1 MAKSSSLL
9 KTLVK
14 LVAVLLIVV
23 VGLVVAGVFY
33 IDSVARAAIE
43 VAGTQAL
50 GVKTTVDKV
59 SIGLLSG
66 QAGLNQLNVA
76 NPPDY
81 KAPQFLALG
90 EGSVTVTPASLLE
103 NVIRV
108 PKIEFSDID
117 ISFEQNV
124 GGKSNVD
131 VILANLKKFAGEG
144 SSSGGGGGGSEKK
157 FVVDELTITNVTVT
171 ARAQGMPIADQGIT
185 IKVPKIQLKDI
196 GSGGKDPM
204 GLNQLSA
211 LVVSTVLQAVLDA
224 SGGQLPAVFVQG
236 LTNGLGDI
244 GNVFAKGVG
253 SIGVDLGNGLQGIGG
268 DLGKGITEGIG
279 KAAEGVGKGIE
290 DAAKG
295 AGDAVKEGLDG
306 LFKKK

>member
-1 MAKSSSLL
+1 MAKPKSLIG
-9 KTLVK
+9 TLIK
-14 LVAVLLIVV
+14 IVAVLLIVV
-23 VGLVVAGVFY
+23 VGLGVAGIFY

-66 QAGLNQLNVA
+66 QAGLNDLNVA

-81 KAPQFLALG
+81 KSQHFLALG

-131 VILANLKKFAGEG
+131 VILANLKKFAGDG
-144 SSSGGGGGGSEKK
+144 SSSGGGGGSEKK

-279 KAAEGVGKGIE
+279 KAA
-290 DAAKG
+290 
-295 AGDAVKEGLDG
+295 
-306 LFKKK
+306 